1 MSRTLE
7 QIELENIRDVLGL
20 FRELSQTSPT
30 PSCTTDMSFLR
41 TCLSSPMPE
50 EHVVATKI
58 PDVHASQYR
67 FLNWAEISKEP
78 LTSEQY
84 FKYAAH
90 LDWDL
95 VSQHISAEMA
105 LIFHHKINWDVFI
118 RTHPVGLAVLSRLN
132 IPAASWS
139 LAAIVEHQPLT
150 AAELDN
156 LLFECDA
163 ATIAAMLDIAAR
175 TQTLDELF
183 MLKHEQLLDWE
194 VVFMHQALSRDFYNR
209 NKHRVSEMFL
219 EVFARPPK

>member
-1 MSRTLE
+1 MSRTLG

-30 PSCTTDMSFLR
+30 PSCKTDMSFLR

-50 EHVVATKI
+50 DNLLETKI
-58 PDVHASQYR
+58 PDVHTSQYR

-95 VSQHISAEMA
+95 VSHHISVEMA
-105 LIFHHKINWDVFI
+105 LIFHHKINWDIFI
-118 RTHPVGLAVLSRLN
+118 RTHPVGLATLNSLN

-139 LAAIVEHQPLT
+139 LAAIIEHQPLS

-156 LLFECDA
+156 LLFECDG
-163 ATIAAMLDIAAR
+163 ATTAAMLDIAAR

-183 MLKHEQLLDWE
+183 MLKHEQYLDWE
-194 VVFMHQALSRDFYNR
+194 VVYMHQALSRDFYNS

-219 EVFARPPK
+219 EVFARPHK